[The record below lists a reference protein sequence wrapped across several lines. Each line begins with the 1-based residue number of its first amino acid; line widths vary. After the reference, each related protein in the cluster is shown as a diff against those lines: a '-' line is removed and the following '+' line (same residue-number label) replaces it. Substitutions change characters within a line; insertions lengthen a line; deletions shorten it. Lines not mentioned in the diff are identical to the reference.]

1 MTATNSSRDWSNSDD
16 AFRHVISIEVP
27 NCVVELCEK
36 CFYVELGDHCF
47 CRCMSLLSVTFG
59 ASSRL
64 ERICALAF
72 YEAGIKSLPLPDRVV
87 ELVRSCLCD
96 CQRLENV
103 TFSAASTLE
112 RICFESFLRTNIEAL
127 SIPDSVVELNKAIY
141 DNCES
146 SECCIR

>member
-1 MTATNSSRDWSNSDD
+1 MLHLVRHLGLNVSVPWHFMKRGLSR
-16 AFRHVISIEVP
+16 
-27 NCVVELCEK
+27 
-36 CFYVELGDHCF
+36 
-47 CRCMSLLSVTFG
+47 
-59 ASSRL
+59 
-64 ERICALAF
+64 
-72 YEAGIKSLPLPDRVV
+72 LPDRVV